1 MNLDK
6 YSIAGYLMVRK
17 PTHDYDPNYVT
28 SLPLNPVR
36 GIHYHGMQRME
47 WYDVDT
53 YFLEKRL
60 PEKFMAK
67 YEEIIQSEYFNLF
80 VDLATTKEDV
90 FLFMNLDEEI
100 PIKNEVIVLSSPT
113 LNAIYSEVLVS
124 EDLVEWLGYDI
135 WTLGGWSLIRH
146 AIFENR
152 QLCLLENNPI
162 NEFGLFDTSESMVQF
177 VQEYN
182 ALGSSDKV
190 DPLIDGMPVEAIR
203 VGRLTIQS

>member
-1 MNLDK
+1 MEI
-6 YSIAGYLMVRK
+6 IAGYMMVRK
-17 PTHDYDPNYVT
+17 PFYNFMSSYRTNTEFV
-28 SLPLNPVR
+28 LEPVDSIYYQ
-36 GIHYHGMQRME
+36 GFQRME

-67 YEEIIQSEYFNLF
+67 YEEIIKSEYFNLF
-80 VDLATTKEDV
+80 VDLARTEEDV

-100 PIKNEVIVLSSPT
+100 PVKNEVIVLSSPT
-113 LNAIYSEVLVS
+113 LNAIYSGVFVS

-152 QLCLLENNPI
+152 QLCLLENNPV
-162 NEFGLFDTSESMVQF
+162 NEFGLFDTSESMAQF